1 MSALTVIIP
10 THRGGTL
17 LHRCLQSVIQHAPSG
32 TEILVVDDACPP
44 KALQPII
51 RDFPTVH
58 LLRLPRR
65 RGFCYAANIG
75 IEAAH
80 HSIVEL
86 LNDDTEVAAGW
97 AEAALAH
104 FQQSDVVAVAPL
116 ILQYPKRKSD
126 PSPPFA
132 YIDSA
137 GDDYDPGGYAWKRGH
152 GLPWS
157 DQLPLHLRLAG
168 PVTSASAC
176 AAFYRREAIRAAGGL
191 ALSFKAYFEDVDLGL
206 RLRQRGGEIIFEPA
220 SVVWHHGSAS
230 YGRTPPR
237 PLLEQQSCNE
247 ERLFWRHWRRYGG
260 WRLLPRH
267 LAVLLGKF
275 CRRCTEG
282 RLLPWTF
289 GRLRAWGELM
299 VKP

>member
-17 LHRCLQSVIQHAPSG
+17 LYRCLQSVIQHAPSD
-32 TEILVVDDACPP
+32 TEILVVDDASPP
-44 KALQPII
+44 EALQPII
-51 RDFPTVH
+51 QHFPSVRR
-58 LLRLPRR
+58 LRLSRR
-65 RGFCYAANIG
+65 KGFCYAANIG
-75 IEAAH
+75 IAAAH
-80 HSIVEL
+80 NPIVEL

-97 AEAALAH
+97 AEAALRH
-104 FQQSDVVAVAPL
+104 FRQSDVVAVAPL
-116 ILQYPKRKSD
+116 ILQYPQWTSD
-126 PSPPFA
+126 PSTPCA

-152 GLPWS
+152 GLLWS
-157 DQLPLHLRLAG
+157 DQLPRHLRLAG

-176 AAFYRREAIRAAGGL
+176 AAFYHREAIRAVGGF
-191 ALSFKAYFEDVDLGL
+191 ALSFGAYFEDVDLGL
-206 RLRQRGGEIIFEPA
+206 RLRQRGGQIIFEPA

-247 ERLFWRHWRRYGG
+247 ERLFWRHWHHYGG
-260 WRLLPRH
+260 WRLFPRH

-275 CRRCTEG
+275 CRRCSEG

-289 GRLRAWGELM
+289 GRLRAWSELL